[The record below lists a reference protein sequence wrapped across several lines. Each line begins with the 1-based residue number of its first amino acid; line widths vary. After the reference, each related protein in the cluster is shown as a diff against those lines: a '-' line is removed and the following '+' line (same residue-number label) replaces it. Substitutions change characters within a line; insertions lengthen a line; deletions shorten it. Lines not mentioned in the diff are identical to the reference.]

1 MDVLIVPFATTKYYM
16 TKWITHW
23 TVAFIT
29 AVVMIFIHYGDS
41 TVVQTARLKQ
51 FDLLQTS
58 DEPVLSQDIA
68 VVAIDETAIEKYGQ
82 WPWKRDV
89 LADIVWRL
97 REAGAGIIV
106 MPMLFSEPDRLGG
119 DMALAEA
126 LVGNGV
132 VIAQTGTTS
141 GVSRNPVPRGVA
153 KIGDPLPFLFE
164 WPGMLGPIE
173 LLGENADGVG
183 VLNTR
188 PEIDGVVR
196 RVPLLMRI
204 GEDTYPAIAVE
215 VIRVATGA
223 PSYQVKA
230 NQGGIEAVRVP
241 GYPIVKTDPNA
252 QIWLRWNK
260 QFETVSVAADDFSI
274 VEGKTVILGVTAEGI
289 GGIIA
294 TPQGP
299 QYNYMPAATTL
310 QTVIDGDQIERPYWA
325 LLAELMTTAVL
336 GIALVLLA
344 RFAPYWLVGIKIVAW
359 SGLLVYG
366 AYYAWVNYLY
376 LLDIT
381 MPLATVLIVGLH
393 AVFNRFVSEF
403 FQKQAIKKQF
413 AGYCS
418 PTIVRMLQENPALIK
433 DGMKKEIS
441 ICFSDL
447 RGFTPLGE
455 SFGDDVKG
463 LTRIMNGYMDAI
475 TQPILDSD
483 GMVIKYI
490 GDASMHVHNAP
501 LEDPE
506 HPKSAVQTG
515 LNMLK
520 AVEKFNEDIIIP
532 EGRPPVGMGA
542 GINTGL
548 GYLGEMGSTKRHSY
562 DVLGDAVSTAA
573 RIESKCKEYGC
584 LLLVGENTYEAT
596 KDDFFYL
603 KVDDLAVKGK
613 TVGIGIWTVLDDP
626 KPAWRTTHRY
636 HIDMH
641 TAYREQR
648 FDDAIELCKKIYSHF
663 DGKMEKYYDMWI
675 ERCEYMKTQDLP
687 KDWNGVFIATTK

>member
-1 MDVLIVPFATTKYYM
+1 M

-23 TVAFIT
+23 TVAFVT
-29 AVVMIFIHYGDS
+29 AVVMILTHYGDG
-41 TVVQTARLKQ
+41 TIVQTARLKQ
-51 FDLLQTS
+51 FDLLQQT
-58 DEPVLSQDIA
+58 DESVLSQDIA
-68 VVAIDETAIEKYGQ
+68 VVTIDETAIEKFGQ

-89 LADIVWRL
+89 LADVIWKL

-106 MPMLFSEPDRLGG
+106 MPMLFSESDRLGG
-119 DMALAEA
+119 DIALAEA
-126 LVGNGV
+126 LVDNGV

-141 GVSRNPVPRGVA
+141 GVSRNAVPRGVA
-153 KIGDPLPFLFE
+153 KIGDPLPFLYE
-164 WPGMLGPIE
+164 WLGMLGPIP

-183 VLNTR
+183 VLNTF

-204 GEDTYPAIAVE
+204 KDDVYPAIAVE

-223 PSYQVKA
+223 PSYQIKA
-230 NQGGIEAVRVP
+230 NQGGVEAVRVP
-241 GYPIVKTDPNA
+241 GYPTVKTDPNA

-274 VEGKTVILGVTAEGI
+274 VEGKTVIVGVTAEGL

-299 QYNYMPAATTL
+299 QYNYMPAAITL
-310 QTVIDGDQIERPYWA
+310 QTVIDGDQIQRPFWA

-344 RFAPYWLVGIKIVAW
+344 RFAPYWLVGIKIVAF
-359 SGLLVYG
+359 SGILIYAVH
-366 AYYAWVNYLY
+366 YAWVNYLY

-381 MPLATVLIVGLH
+381 MPLATVILVGLH
-393 AVFNRFVSEF
+393 AVFNRFVSEY

-413 AGYCS
+413 AGYAS
-418 PTIVRMLQENPALIK
+418 PTVVRLLQENPALIK
-433 DGMKKEIS
+433 EGMKREVS

-490 GDASMHVHNAP
+490 GDASMHIHNAP
-501 LEDPE
+501 IDDPH
-506 HPKSAVQTG
+506 HPKTAVQTG
-515 LNMLK
+515 LRTLK
-520 AVEKFNEDIIIP
+520 AVEKFNDKITA

-548 GYLGEMGSTKRHSY
+548 GYLGEMGSTARHSY

-584 LLLVGENTYEAT
+584 LLLIGENTYEAT

-603 KVDDLAVKGK
+603 KVDDLQVKGK
-613 TVGIGIWTVLDDP
+613 SVGLAIYTVLDDVG
-626 KPAWRTTHRY
+626 PAWVSAQKKHAQ
-636 HIDMH
+636 MH
-641 TAYREQR
+641 EDYQAQR
-648 FDDAIELCKKIYSHF
+648 FDDAIVKCRMLKGHF
-663 DGKMEKYYDMWI
+663 DHKLEGYYDMWI

-687 KDWNGVFIATTK
+687 EDWNGVFVAATK